1 LIGKTSDL
9 AHFAGK
15 WGFSVYGNTRNLAYF
30 VGKSLMTKMT
40 KTQDYHKWSLQV
52 AETQDG
58 RRRKKMGKKKKSK
71 PSVVKSI

>member
-1 LIGKTSDL
+1 MQTS
-9 AHFAGK
+9 GR
-15 WGFSVYGNTRNLAYF
+15 FSAMISTRAS
-30 VGKSLMTKMT
+30 KSSSPM
-40 KTQDYHKWSLQV
+40 KWSLQV

>member
-1 LIGKTSDL
+1 MSI
-9 AHFAGK
+9 
-15 WGFSVYGNTRNLAYF
+15 
-30 VGKSLMTKMT
+30 MT

-71 PSVVKSI
+71 PSG